1 MYKRQ
6 QLEDEEVPEEEV
18 IINEQQ
24 AASIEEE
31 KEEITAE
38 KIIEQEL
45 LKATSR
51 QLRAFGQYRLVSG
64 DYEFVGCRV
73 SFQRSEY
80 NKNIERRLYMLF
92 YRITNCL
99 SHINIY
105 L

>member
-1 MYKRQ
+1 MVNYPALFNHCFTKTVKVN
-6 QLEDEEVPEEEV
+6 LFIDNYAYISCNHPV
-18 IINEQQ
+18 I
-24 AASIEEE
+24 
-31 KEEITAE
+31 
-38 KIIEQEL
+38 
-45 LKATSR
+45 
-51 QLRAFGQYRLVSG
+51 
-64 DYEFVGCRV
+64 GCRV